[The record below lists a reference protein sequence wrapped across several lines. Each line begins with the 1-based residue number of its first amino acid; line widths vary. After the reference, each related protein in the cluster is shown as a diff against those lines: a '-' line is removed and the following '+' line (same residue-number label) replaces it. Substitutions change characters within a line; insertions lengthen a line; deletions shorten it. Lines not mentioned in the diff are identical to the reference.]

1 MAALVTNQGEEQVVD
16 SLIADTIWSHIGW
29 GTSATAEAETQTDLV
44 AASAEARVAAT
55 LSKVG
60 TGDTAVYRAVGTIT
74 SASAQTI
81 REVGLFASG
90 STANMGVRA
99 VHADTLLAIGESIA
113 YQIDV
118 NPE

>member
-16 SLIADTIWSHIGW
+16 SLVADTTWSHIGW
-29 GTSATAEAETQTDLV
+29 GTSLTAEAETQTDLV
-44 AASAEARVAAT
+44 AASAEARVAAVI
-55 LSKVG
+55 SKVG
-60 TGDTAVYRAVGTIT
+60 VGDAAVYRATGTIT

-90 STANMGVRA
+90 TTANLGVRA
-99 VHADTLLAIGESIA
+99 VHADTPLAIGEGIA
-113 YQIDV
+113 YTIDI

>member
-1 MAALVTNQGEEQVVD
+1 MAALVTNLGEEQVVD
-16 SLIADTIWSHIGW
+16 SMIADTTWTHIGW

-55 LSKVG
+55 LAKSG
-60 TGDTAVYRAVGTIT
+60 SGDTAVYRATGTIT
-74 SASAQTI
+74 SSSSQTI
-81 REVGLFASG
+81 REVGLFASS

-99 VHADTLLAIGESIA
+99 VHADTPLVSGEGIA
-113 YQIDV
+113 YTIDI

>member
-1 MAALVTNQGEEQVVD
+1 MAALITNLGEEQVVD
-16 SLIADTIWSHIGW
+16 SLLADTIWTHIGW
-29 GTSATAEAETQTDLV
+29 GTSSTAEAETQTDLV

-60 TGDTAVYRAVGTIT
+60 SGDAAVYRMVGTIT
-74 SASAQTI
+74 SAGAQTI
-81 REVGLFASG
+81 REVGWFASS
-90 STANMGVRA
+90 STANMGGRA
-99 VHADTLLAIGESIA
+99 VHADTPLSAGESIA

>member
-16 SLIADTIWSHIGW
+16 SMIADTTWTHIGW
-29 GTSATAEAETQTDLV
+29 GTSAVAEAETQTDLV
-44 AASAEARVAAT
+44 TASAEARVAAT

-60 TGDTAVYRAVGTIT
+60 TGDTAAYQATGTLT

-81 REVGLFASG
+81 REVGLFASAT
-90 STANMGVRA
+90 TANLGVRA
-99 VHADTLLAIGESIA
+99 VHSDTILAIGEGIA
-113 YQIDV
+113 YTIQV